1 MLVRFNRIDSQEPI
15 HIDSS
20 KIYQDG
26 TNKIWEYG
34 TRESNDYWKVDDPTL
49 AYLQN
54 AWAHEGMRRVRS
66 DDECGWT
73 YAKPDFY
80 TGIDAIYVEKDD
92 NSRVVWSFNHV
103 KFIPYEMEE

>member
-1 MLVRFNRIDSQEPI
+1 MLVKFKTKEGTPIEVDSGDLLLAGKDVLLKDTLLTWKIDEPALNYI
-15 HIDSS
+15 SS
-20 KIYQDG
+20 AK
-26 TNKIWEYG
+26 
-34 TRESNDYWKVDDPTL
+34 
-49 AYLQN
+49 
-54 AWAHEGMRRVRS
+54 AHEGMRRVRS

-103 KFIPYEMEE
+103 KFIPYEMEEQK